1 MGAKEI
7 KKPGTAEEQVLYAS
21 VLEKGML
28 LGLGILVITFIVY
41 VLGILEPYVPV
52 GELSR
57 YWSMNVHD
65 YLQAANIHP
74 GWWWA
79 SQLGKGDFLN
89 FIGIA
94 LLAGVTIICYAAIIP
109 TLLRK
114 KDIVYAVLALLEVI
128 VLSAAASGL
137 IAAGGH

>member
-1 MGAKEI
+1 MAPI
-7 KKPGTAEEQVLYAS
+7 S
-21 VLEKGML
+21 EKSHE
-28 LGLGILVITFIVY
+28 LG
-41 VLGILEPYVPV
+41 
-52 GELSR
+52 LSR

-65 YLQAANIHP
+65 YLQVANITP

-137 IAAGGH
+137 IASGGH

>member
-7 KKPGTAEEQVLYAS
+7 KKPGASGEQVVYAG

-28 LGLGILVITFIVY
+28 VGLGILVVTFVVY
-41 VLGILEPYVPV
+41 LLGILEPYVPV
-52 GELSR
+52 GDLSR

-65 YLQAANIHP
+65 YLHVANITP

-89 FIGIA
+89 FIGIV

-109 TLLRK
+109 TLLKK

-128 VLSAAASGL
+128 VLAAAASGL